1 MIPKRVALRSRH
13 DLLRTSKDVIGA
25 FRRCGWRKRR
35 GFAPVSSGTA
45 VLLRP
50 FRPRGESRAQQPQT
64 RSKAVLP
71 KSC

>member
-35 GFAPVSSGTA
+35 GFAPRVSSGAA

-50 FRPRGESRAQQPQT
+50 FVPAANREHSSRK
-64 RSKAVLP
+64 RAVLP